1 MNKYGLII
9 LKKYDV
15 IYGVQTKNILIWSDD
30 QKLNAI
36 IFQNSI
42 TNNIEYLIKNYKN
55 CIYTSNQNIENIC
68 IYEDNKLNLKRK
80 SLSIQKDTIV
90 NFFISHDNKTFLIKD
105 TVSEQQFLH
114 EIGLRNIDQRLTTD

>member
-15 IYGVQTKNILIWSDD
+15 IYDVQTKNILIWSDD

-90 NFFISHDNKTFLIKD
+90 NFFISHDIEL
-105 TVSEQQFLH
+105 LP
-114 EIGLRNIDQRLTTD
+114 LTE